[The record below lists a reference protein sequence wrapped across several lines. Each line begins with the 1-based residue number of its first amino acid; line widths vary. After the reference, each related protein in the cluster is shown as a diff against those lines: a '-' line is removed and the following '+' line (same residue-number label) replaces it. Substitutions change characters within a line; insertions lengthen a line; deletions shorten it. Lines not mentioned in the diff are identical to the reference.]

1 MSRSREISIL
11 APEEGEHNVTLAAAT
26 SDFYIRAPHF
36 LLATAEA
43 EAGADIAIAEH
54 CHKRA
59 P

>member
-1 MSRSREISIL
+1 M
-11 APEEGEHNVTLAAAT
+11 APQNGEQNVTLAPAE
-26 SDFYIRAPHF
+26 SDIYIQAPHF
-36 LLATAEA
+36 LLATAGA